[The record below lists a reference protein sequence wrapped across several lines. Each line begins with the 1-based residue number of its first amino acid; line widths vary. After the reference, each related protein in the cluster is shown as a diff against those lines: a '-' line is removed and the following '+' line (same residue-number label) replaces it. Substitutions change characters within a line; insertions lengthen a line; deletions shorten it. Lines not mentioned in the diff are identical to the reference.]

1 MGHYASFVIR
11 TVLNAVKTAVLMPL
25 FAIFTLM
32 MATAVIVV
40 SLIRRDA
47 PFVEKII
54 LFWCRVFLLLG
65 PITYEVSGLENID
78 QTRRAVVVSNHDSNF
93 DIPIAF
99 LTLRLPI
106 RYLAK
111 KELFS
116 IPLFAEAMRR
126 VGMIETDRA
135 VGVKAIGQV
144 NTGVSGAV
152 ARGHQLM
159 IYPEGTR
166 TAGVATRPFKKGA
179 FRIAIDNDLDII
191 PMAIVGSGE
200 AWEPGSKIIYPG
212 HVKARVLEMVS
223 TQGMTVDDVTALKDK
238 VEAMIHGAI
247 DEMRDQAESQ
257 S

>member
-1 MGHYASFVIR
+1 
-11 TVLNAVKTAVLMPL
+11 MPL
-25 FAIFTLM
+25 FAVFTLA
-32 MATAVIVV
+32 MAALVILA
-40 SLIRRDA
+40 SLVRRDA
-47 PFVEKII
+47 KLADVII

-65 PITYEVSGLENID
+65 PITYEVSGLERID
-78 QTRRAVVVSNHDSNF
+78 PKRHALIVSNHDSNF
-93 DIPIAF
+93 DVPIAF

-144 NTGVSGAV
+144 NAGVIGAV
-152 ARGHQLM
+152 ERGHSLM

-179 FRIAIDNDLDII
+179 FRIAIDNNLTII

-200 AWEPGSKIIYPG
+200 AWAPGAKVIYPG
-212 HVKARVLEMVS
+212 HVKAQVLDMVS
-223 TQGMTVDDVTALKDK
+223 TEGMTVDDVTALKDR
-238 VEAMIHGAI
+238 VEGLIHNAI
-247 DEMRDQAESQ
+247 DEMRD
-257 S
+257 